1 MPLSEKALA
10 NKKQY
15 SMEYAKKNLKRIPLD
30 VQMEKY
36 EEIKKASEEA
46 GETVNG
52 YIKKAI
58 DNRLYGIDK

>member
-15 SMEYAKKNLKRIPLD
+15 SMEYAKEHIKRIPLD
-30 VQMEKY
+30 VQIEKY
-36 EEIKKASEEA
+36 EEIKKASQKA

-58 DNRLYGIDK
+58 DNRLNSSNM